1 MSTQSTGPNRLSRQ
15 AAKEVPHRIENR
27 LHSAKATVTKAAE
40 DLLTTVRRAHLHE
53 AVRNDLVAAIERV
66 QRQLHEING
75 AVSGAT
81 SQVKELGKQVQHLQL
96 AEKWVA
102 ASDRVLSRLGAN
114 GSKAMR
120 DALLEAQDAVMWC
133 VRADHWDGQLTAA
146 VKKLQS
152 VTQDAEVRAARAG

>member
-27 LHSAKATVTKAAE
+27 LHAAKSTVAKAGE
-40 DLLTTVRRAHLHE
+40 DLLASVRKAHLHE
-53 AVRNDLVAAIERV
+53 AVRNDMIAAIERV
-66 QRQLHEING
+66 QRQLHDISG

-102 ASDRVLSRLGAN
+102 ASDRVLNRLGAN
-114 GSKAMR
+114 GSKAVR

-133 VRADHWDGQLTAA
+133 VRADHWDGRLTAA
-146 VKKLQS
+146 VKQLQS
-152 VTQDAEVRAARAG
+152 VTLDAEARAARAG

>member
-27 LHSAKATVTKAAE
+27 FHAAKASVSTAAE
-40 DLLTTVRRAHLHE
+40 DLLATVRKAHIHE
-53 AVRNDLVAAIERV
+53 VVRSDLVAAIERV
-66 QRQLHEING
+66 QRRLHDITG

-81 SQVKELGKQVQHLQL
+81 SHVKELGKQVQHLQL

-114 GSKAMR
+114 GAKATR